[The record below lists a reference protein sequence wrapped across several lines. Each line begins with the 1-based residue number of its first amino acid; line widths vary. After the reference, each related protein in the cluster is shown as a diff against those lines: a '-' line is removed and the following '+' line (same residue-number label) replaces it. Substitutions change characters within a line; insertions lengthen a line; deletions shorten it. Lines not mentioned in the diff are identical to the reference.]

1 MLKGKRKLKKIIAI
15 LMTLLVLVTM
25 VACGNKDMFDTVY
38 TYDYAI
44 IAFPDGTSKKVEIKQ
59 WTDYEDGDQ
68 LQIKATDG
76 TVYLVHSEDCV
87 LVQEN

>member
-1 MLKGKRKLKKIIAI
+1 MKKIIAI
-15 LMTLLVLVTM
+15 FMIMLVLVTM
-25 VACGNKDMFDTVY
+25 VACNKDMFDTVY
-38 TYDYAI
+38 AYDYAI

-76 TVYLVHSEDCV
+76 TIYLVHSEDCV
-87 LVQEN
+87 LIKE

>member
-1 MLKGKRKLKKIIAI
+1 MKKILAI
-15 LMTLLVLVTM
+15 LMIILIGATIT
-25 VACGNKDMFDTVY
+25 ACGNKDMFDTVF

-44 IAFPDGTSKKVEIKQ
+44 IAFPDGTSKRVEVNQ
-59 WTDYEDGDQ
+59 WTDYEDGEQ

-76 TVYLVHSEDCV
+76 TIYLVHSENCV

>member
-1 MLKGKRKLKKIIAI
+1 MKKIIALFMI
-15 LMTLLVLVTM
+15 LLVLVTM
-25 VACGNKDMFDTVY
+25 VACGNKDVFDTVY

-44 IAFPDGTSKKVEIKQ
+44 IALPDGTSKKVEIKQ

-76 TVYLVHSEDCV
+76 TIYLVHSEDCV
-87 LVQEN
+87 LIKGK

>member
-1 MLKGKRKLKKIIAI
+1 MKKIIALFMI
-15 LMTLLVLVTM
+15 MLVLVTM
-25 VACGNKDMFDTVY
+25 VSCGNKDMFDTVY

-68 LQIKATDG
+68 IQIKATDG
-76 TVYLVHSEDCV
+76 TIYLVHSSNCV
-87 LVQEN
+87 LVKEK

>member
-1 MLKGKRKLKKIIAI
+1 MKKIIAI
-15 LMTLLVLVTM
+15 LMIILILVSM

-44 IAFPDGTSKKVEIKQ
+44 IAFPDGTSKKVEIAQ

-68 LQIKATDG
+68 LQITATDG
-76 TVYLVHSEDCV
+76 TIYLVHSEDCV
-87 LVQEN
+87 LVRKK